1 MFPAEY
7 HCDRDGGQ
15 QYFLWEFLYEWPWH
29 WVKNP
34 RSPDQCV
41 GVDAAVGI
49 LGVSIDV
56 NPFVSGQGEGP
67 DESCQT

>member
-1 MFPAEY
+1 MS
-7 HCDRDGGQ
+7 GLGTG
-15 QYFLWEFLYEWPWH
+15 L
-29 WVKNP
+29 KNP

>member
-1 MFPAEY
+1 MS
-7 HCDRDGGQ
+7 GLGTG
-15 QYFLWEFLYEWPWH
+15 L
-29 WVKNP
+29 KNP

-56 NPFVSGQGEGP
+56 NPFVSGQGKAPMRAVRPENTRKRPGP
-67 DESCQT
+67 QFLSQILSKH